1 MKAWSVSMC
10 FCLAVAIHQASAIS
24 GVSSGPTVLKVGR
37 KEMKL
42 DLPGTVAKAQVQ
54 ASVPRTPKTFRS
66 PLGWNSWNHFQCN
79 ITEDIVKTAADRLVS
94 SGLAALGYVYVNI
107 DDCWQADSRD
117 SQGRLVASPV
127 SFPSG
132 IKALADYVHS
142 KGLKLGLYSDSGKRT
157 CSGKPGS
164 LGHEAIDALTFAEW
178 GVDYV
183 KYDSCYDDGTTT
195 KRGQSAM
202 RNALDAAG
210 RDISVSMCEGG
221 QDSSALWA
229 YGLADPWRTT
239 LGTDD
244 TWRSVTW
251 VSDTS
256 NKWAKYAD
264 PRNWNDLDI
273 LQVAKGGMGET
284 EHHVHFNLWAIM
296 KAPLLAACALSA
308 ESQPAMT
315 ILSTNEAVS
324 LNQDSLGVQ
333 AQEVQLSKASPVKV
347 WVGSLSEGRKVV
359 ALVNR
364 GGTSENVSVS
374 WRKLGLNPEQQMHAR
389 DLWKESAI
397 DSADSEDLTAQVA
410 SHGVRLFVLWPATDS
425 NLKQ

>member
-1 MKAWSVSMC
+1 MEAWFVSMC
-10 FCLAVAIHQASAIS
+10 FCLAVVFHQASAIS
-24 GVSSGPTVLKVGR
+24 GGASVPTVLKVGR
-37 KEMKL
+37 KEKL
-42 DLPGTVAKAQVQ
+42 RGDLTGAVPTQKA
-54 ASVPRTPKTFRS
+54 FRS
-66 PLGWNSWNHFQCN
+66 PLGWNSWNHFQCS
-79 ITEDIVKTAADRLVS
+79 ITEDMVKTAADNLVS
-94 SGLAALGYVYVNI
+94 SGLAAQGYVYVNI

-183 KYDSCYDDGTTT
+183 KYDRCYDDGAPT
-195 KRGQSAM
+195 KRSHAAM
-202 RNALDAAG
+202 RNALEATG
-210 RDISVSMCEGG
+210 RDISLSVCQG

-251 VSDTS
+251 VSDAN

-264 PRNWNDLDI
+264 PHSWNDLDI
-273 LQVAKGGMGET
+273 LQVAKGAMSET

-296 KAPLLAACALSA
+296 KAPLLPACALSA
-308 ESQPAMT
+308 ESQPAMS
-315 ILSTNEAVS
+315 IISTDEAVA

-333 AQEVQLSKASPVKV
+333 AQKVQLSKESPVKV

-364 GGTSENVSVS
+364 GGKSENVTVS
-374 WRKLGLNPEQQMHAR
+374 WEEIGLNLEQRMHAR
-389 DLWKESAI
+389 DLWKDSLINSAN
-397 DSADSEDLTAQVA
+397 SNELTAQVA
-410 SHGVRLFVLWPATDS
+410 SHGVRLFVLWPVTDA
-425 NLKQ
+425 NLKL

>member
-1 MKAWSVSMC
+1 MEVWFVSLC
-10 FCLAVAIHQASAIS
+10 FCLAIALHQASAIS

-37 KEMKL
+37 KEMRL
-42 DLPGTVAKAQVQ
+42 DLPGTVAQAQVQ
-54 ASVPRTPKTFRS
+54 ASVPKTHKTFQS

-117 SQGRLVASPV
+117 SQGRLVASPA

-142 KGLKLGLYSDSGKRT
+142 KGLKLGLYADAGKRT
-157 CSGKPGS
+157 CAGKPGS
-164 LGHEAIDALTFAEW
+164 LGNEATDALTFAEW

-183 KYDSCYDDGTTT
+183 KYDTCYDDGTTT
-195 KRGQSAM
+195 KRSQSAM
-202 RNALDAAG
+202 RNALDATG
-210 RDISVSMCEGG
+210 KDISVSMCEG
-221 QDSSALWA
+221 QADSSALWA

-239 LGTDD
+239 LGADD

-251 VSDTS
+251 VSDAN

-264 PRNWNDLDI
+264 PRSWNDLDI
-273 LQVAKGGMGET
+273 LQVTEGAMGET
-284 EHHVHFNLWAIM
+284 EHHVHFNQWAIM
-296 KAPLLAACALSA
+296 KAPLLPACALSA
-308 ESQPAMT
+308 ASQPAMT
-315 ILSTNEAVS
+315 ILSTDEAIA

-333 AQEVQLSKASPVKV
+333 AQEVQLSKESSVKV
-347 WVGSLSEGRKVV
+347 WVGSLSEGRRVV

-364 GGTSENVSVS
+364 GGKNVVVS
-374 WRKLGLNPEQQMHAR
+374 WRELGLNPEQRMHAR
-389 DLWKESAI
+389 DLWQNSIINSAN
-397 DSADSEDLTAQVA
+397 SNELTAQVP
-410 SHGVRLFVLWPATDS
+410 SHGVRLFVLSPATDA